1 MTHADHFHHT
11 SRGGALRFLA
21 GLLLWAGAAGAAW
34 AEPDPL
40 RPQVLVGFEVEA
52 DKFRHNL
59 PQLPQASAD
68 MARAI
73 AAEFALRYPFA
84 DWAGGPAAGNPP
96 IGRLVA
102 RLVQQPAVPLPE
114 ISVKWFGA
122 AGEGAPVALALPA
135 IEIYSPGV
143 IDRETNNRQALVSH
157 VLQRVLPVVRSDGF
171 QQRFMEAVVQGLPIA
186 TTAEMH
192 ATDHVVVIPR
202 LWRDLRLG
210 QESKLLLVFKKPVG
224 GQEQQGMVK
233 LVLPSPRTRAPK
245 QGWLEAAVQD
255 ASIGASSLTLD
266 KGWHASF
273 PALLDGAK
281 VACFIRE
288 YRPAALSGV
297 LDGVSLV
304 SE

>member
-1 MTHADHFHHT
+1 MTDH
-11 SRGGALRFLA
+11 ALRSPRPASRWVLM
-21 GLLLWAGAAGAAW
+21 LLLWAGCSGGAL

-52 DKFRHNL
+52 DKFRQNL
-59 PQLPQASAD
+59 PQLPQASAE
-68 MARAI
+68 MAKAI

-84 DWAGGPAAGNPP
+84 DWAGGPVAAGNPP

-102 RLVQQPAVPLPE
+102 RLVQQPAIPLPE
-114 ISVKWFGA
+114 ISVKWFGT
-122 AGEGAPVALALPA
+122 AGDGAPVALALPA

-186 TTAEMH
+186 NAAEMH
-192 ATDHVVVIPR
+192 PTDHVVVIPR

-210 QESKLLLVFKKPVG
+210 QETKLLLVFKKPVVG
-224 GQEQQGMVK
+224 GPEQQGMVK
-233 LVLPSPRTRAPK
+233 LVLPSPRTRSPK

-255 ASIGASSLTLD
+255 ASIGASPLTLD

-273 PALLDGAK
+273 PALLEGAK
-281 VACFIRE
+281 VACYIRD
-288 YRPAALSGV
+288 YRPAAFSGV

-304 SE
+304 SD